1 MKPQI
6 LKLIMVNLCILLR
19 HIRIQC
25 TWSCLA
31 YYSSLGLVCVL
42 HSLFILQSRLEAQA
56 TESYV
61 TISNLQAENAD
72 LLQIKESY
80 MKYTRELEQINDD
93 LERGKRLDIVC
104 MYVFSDGS
112 SRMLLHVL

>member
-1 MKPQI
+1 MLYSFKT
-6 LKLIMVNLCILLR
+6 
-19 HIRIQC
+19 HIRVQC

-42 HSLFILQSRLEAQA
+42 PSLYLFILQSRLEAQA

-93 LERGKRLDIVC
+93 LERGKRLEILCACICLVMEEC
-104 MYVFSDGS
+104 
-112 SRMLLHVL
+112 LLHIL